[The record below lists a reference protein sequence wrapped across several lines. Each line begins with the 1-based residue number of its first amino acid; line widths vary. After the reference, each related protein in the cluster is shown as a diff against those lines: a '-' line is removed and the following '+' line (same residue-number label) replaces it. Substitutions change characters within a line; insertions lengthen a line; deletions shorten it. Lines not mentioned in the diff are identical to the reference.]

1 MDLQSTVMQSA
12 KKKKKKL
19 NIQLYSLQPKFNPTI
34 KMPIKR

>member
-12 KKKKKKL
+12 KKKKKI